1 MQMNTNESMDLEELF
16 RELRIARGLK
26 LKDVASDKLSVS
38 QLSKFEN
45 GQTMLSSD
53 KLLVAISGIHMNFS
67 EFGYAL
73 NNYQEPEFFKL
84 GEKIA
89 ALHSKQ
95 DIDGLKKLLVTY
107 KGYES
112 FDVYNRLNLL
122 VIKVAIHSLDN
133 SSLITD
139 EDKEF
144 LTNYLYEIEAW
155 TEYELYIFGNTM
167 SILSDSDL
175 IFLGK
180 AFEERSKLYSSL
192 TSHKK
197 SAEIAFLNLILI
209 LIERKEIYYVRYFM
223 SKLEEIL
230 NYQDMFAITC
240 LHVLKQVSDYLN
252 GDVKSIE
259 KIDNDINMIEKLG
272 NPIAASFLRI
282 NGSLSTVVGR

>member
-1 MQMNTNESMDLEELF
+1 MNTKESMDLGELF

-133 SSLITD
+133 GSLITD
-139 EDKEF
+139 EDKKF

-167 SILSDSDL
+167 SILS
-175 IFLGK
+175 
-180 AFEERSKLYSSL
+180 
-192 TSHKK
+192 
-197 SAEIAFLNLILI
+197 
-209 LIERKEIYYVRYFM
+209 
-223 SKLEEIL
+223 
-230 NYQDMFAITC
+230 
-240 LHVLKQVSDYLN
+240 
-252 GDVKSIE
+252 
-259 KIDNDINMIEKLG
+259 
-272 NPIAASFLRI
+272 
-282 NGSLSTVVGR
+282 

>member
-1 MQMNTNESMDLEELF
+1 MNTKESMDLGELF

-26 LKDVASDKLSVS
+26 LKDVTSDKLSIS

-73 NNYQEPEFFKL
+73 NNYQEPEFFKS

-89 ALHSKQ
+89 ELHSKQ

-107 KGYES
+107 KGYEN

-122 VIKVAIHSLDN
+122 VIKVVIHSLDN
-133 SSLITD
+133 SYSIND

-144 LTNYLYEIEAW
+144 LTNYLYEIEVW

-175 IFLGK
+175 IFLGR

-197 SAEIAFLNLILI
+197 SSEIAFLNLILI

-230 NYQDMFAITC
+230 NYQDMFATTC
-240 LHVLKQVSDYLN
+240 LHILKQVSDYLN
-252 GDVKSIE
+252 GDINSIE
-259 KIDNDINMIEKLG
+259 KINNDIDMIEKLG
-272 NPIAASFLRI
+272 NPITASFLRI
-282 NGSLSTVVGR
+282 NLQQFLH

>member
-1 MQMNTNESMDLEELF
+1 MQMNTKESMDLGELF

-107 KGYES
+107 KEYES

-133 SSLITD
+133 GSLITD
-139 EDKEF
+139 EDKKF

-282 NGSLSTVVGR
+282 NLQQFLH

>member
-1 MQMNTNESMDLEELF
+1 MQMNTKESMDLGELF

-133 SSLITD
+133 GSLITD
-139 EDKEF
+139 EDKKF

-167 SILSDSDL
+167 SILSDRDL

-209 LIERKEIYYVRYFM
+209 LIERKEIYYVRYFI

-282 NGSLSTVVGR
+282 NLQQFLH

>member
-1 MQMNTNESMDLEELF
+1 MQMNTKESMDLGELF

-133 SSLITD
+133 GSLITD
-139 EDKEF
+139 EDKKF

-197 SAEIAFLNLILI
+197 SAEIAFLNLI

-272 NPIAASFLRI
+272 NPIVASFLRI
-282 NGSLSTVVGR
+282 NLQQFLH

>member
-1 MQMNTNESMDLEELF
+1 MNTKESMDLGELF

-26 LKDVASDKLSVS
+26 VKDVASDKLSVS

-133 SSLITD
+133 GSLITD
-139 EDKEF
+139 EDKKF

-209 LIERKEIYYVRYFM
+209 LIERKEIYYVRYFI

-282 NGSLSTVVGR
+282 NLQQFLH

>member
-1 MQMNTNESMDLEELF
+1 MNTNESMDLGELF

-282 NGSLSTVVGR
+282 NLQQFLH

>member
-1 MQMNTNESMDLEELF
+1 MNTKESMDLGELF

-133 SSLITD
+133 GSLITD
-139 EDKEF
+139 EDKKF

-209 LIERKEIYYVRYFM
+209 LIERKEIYYVRYFI

-230 NYQDMFAITC
+230 NSQDMFAITC

-282 NGSLSTVVGR
+282 NLQQFLH

>member
-1 MQMNTNESMDLEELF
+1 MNTKESMDLGELF

-133 SSLITD
+133 GSLITD
-139 EDKEF
+139 EDKKF

-240 LHVLKQVSDYLN
+240 LHVLKQVSYYLN

-272 NPIAASFLRI
+272 NPIVASFLRI
-282 NGSLSTVVGR
+282 NLQQFLH

>member
-1 MQMNTNESMDLEELF
+1 MQMNTKESMDLGELF

-122 VIKVAIHSLDN
+122 VFKVAIHSLDN
-133 SSLITD
+133 GSLITD
-139 EDKEF
+139 EDKKF

-272 NPIAASFLRI
+272 NPIVASFLRI
-282 NGSLSTVVGR
+282 NLQQFLH

>member
-1 MQMNTNESMDLEELF
+1 MNTKESMDLGELF
-16 RELRIARGLK
+16 HELRIARGLK

-89 ALHSKQ
+89 ALYSKQ

-282 NGSLSTVVGR
+282 NLQQFLH

>member
-1 MQMNTNESMDLEELF
+1 MNTKESMDLGELF

-133 SSLITD
+133 GSLITD
-139 EDKEF
+139 EDKKF

-209 LIERKEIYYVRYFM
+209 LIERKEIYYVRYFI

-272 NPIAASFLRI
+272 NPIVASFLRI
-282 NGSLSTVVGR
+282 NLQQFLH

>member
-1 MQMNTNESMDLEELF
+1 MNTKESMDLGELF

-133 SSLITD
+133 GSLITD
-139 EDKEF
+139 EDKKF

-209 LIERKEIYYVRYFM
+209 LIERKEIYYVRYFI

-259 KIDNDINMIEKLG
+259 
-272 NPIAASFLRI
+272 
-282 NGSLSTVVGR
+282 

>member
-1 MQMNTNESMDLEELF
+1 MDLGELF

-133 SSLITD
+133 GSLITD
-139 EDKEF
+139 EDKKF

-209 LIERKEIYYVRYFM
+209 LIERKEIYYVRYFI

-272 NPIAASFLRI
+272 NPIVASFLRI
-282 NGSLSTVVGR
+282 NLQQFLH

>member
-1 MQMNTNESMDLEELF
+1 MQMNTKESMDLGELF

-133 SSLITD
+133 GSLITD
-139 EDKEF
+139 EDKKF

-180 AFEERSKLYSSL
+180 AVEERSKLYSSL

-272 NPIAASFLRI
+272 NPIVASFLRI
-282 NGSLSTVVGR
+282 NLQQFLH

>member
-1 MQMNTNESMDLEELF
+1 MNTKESMDLGELF

-133 SSLITD
+133 GSLITD
-139 EDKEF
+139 EDKKF

-197 SAEIAFLNLILI
+197 SAEIAFLNLISI

-272 NPIAASFLRI
+272 NPIVASFLRI
-282 NGSLSTVVGR
+282 NLQQFLH

>member
-1 MQMNTNESMDLEELF
+1 MNTKESMDLGELF

-84 GEKIA
+84 GEKIV

-133 SSLITD
+133 GSLITD
-139 EDKEF
+139 EDKKF

-209 LIERKEIYYVRYFM
+209 LIERKEIYYVRYFI

-282 NGSLSTVVGR
+282 NLQQFLH

>member
-1 MQMNTNESMDLEELF
+1 MNTKESMDLGELF

-133 SSLITD
+133 GSLITD
-139 EDKEF
+139 EDKKF

-209 LIERKEIYYVRYFM
+209 LILIERKEIYYVRYFI

-282 NGSLSTVVGR
+282 NLQQFLH

>member
-1 MQMNTNESMDLEELF
+1 MQMNTNESMDLGELF

-26 LKDVASDKLSVS
+26 LKDVASDKLSVT

-282 NGSLSTVVGR
+282 NLQQFLH

>member
-1 MQMNTNESMDLEELF
+1 MNTKESMDLGELF

-133 SSLITD
+133 GSLITD
-139 EDKEF
+139 EDKKF

-180 AFEERSKLYSSL
+180 AFEESSKLYSSL

-209 LIERKEIYYVRYFM
+209 LIERKEIYYVRYFI

-282 NGSLSTVVGR
+282 NLQQFLH

>member
-1 MQMNTNESMDLEELF
+1 MQMNTKESMDLGELF

-53 KLLVAISGIHMNFS
+53 KLLVAISSIHMNFS

-133 SSLITD
+133 GSLITD
-139 EDKEF
+139 EDKKF

-209 LIERKEIYYVRYFM
+209 LIERKEIYYVRYFI

-282 NGSLSTVVGR
+282 NLQQFLH

>member
-1 MQMNTNESMDLEELF
+1 MNTKESMDLGELF

-133 SSLITD
+133 GSLITD
-139 EDKEF
+139 EDKKF

-197 SAEIAFLNLILI
+197 SAEIAFLNLI

-272 NPIAASFLRI
+272 NPIVASFLRI
-282 NGSLSTVVGR
+282 NLQQFLH

>member
-1 MQMNTNESMDLEELF
+1 MNTKESMDLGELF

-133 SSLITD
+133 GSLITD
-139 EDKEF
+139 EDKKF

-180 AFEERSKLYSSL
+180 AFEERSKLYSSR

-209 LIERKEIYYVRYFM
+209 LIERKEIYYVRYFI

-282 NGSLSTVVGR
+282 NLQQFLH

>member
-1 MQMNTNESMDLEELF
+1 MQMNTNESMDLGELF

-272 NPIAASFLRI
+272 NPIAASFLII
-282 NGSLSTVVGR
+282 NLQQFLH

>member
-1 MQMNTNESMDLEELF
+1 MNTKESMDLGELF

-133 SSLITD
+133 GSLITD
-139 EDKEF
+139 EDKKF

-155 TEYELYIFGNTM
+155 TEYELYVFGNTM
-167 SILSDSDL
+167 PILSNSDL

-272 NPIAASFLRI
+272 NPIVASFLRI
-282 NGSLSTVVGR
+282 NLQQFLH

>member
-1 MQMNTNESMDLEELF
+1 MNTNESMDLGELF

-53 KLLVAISGIHMNFS
+53 KLLVAISGIHVNFS

-282 NGSLSTVVGR
+282 NLQQFLH

>member
-1 MQMNTNESMDLEELF
+1 MNTKESMDLGELF

-133 SSLITD
+133 GSLITD
-139 EDKEF
+139 EDKKF

-209 LIERKEIYYVRYFM
+209 LIERKEIYYVRYFI

-252 GDVKSIE
+252 GAVKSIE

-282 NGSLSTVVGR
+282 NLQQFLH

>member
-1 MQMNTNESMDLEELF
+1 MDTKKSMALGELF

-26 LKDVASDKLSVS
+26 LKDVASDNLSVS

-53 KLLVAISGIHMNFS
+53 KLLVAISGIHMSFS

-73 NNYQEPEFFKL
+73 NNYQEPEFFKF

-89 ALHSKQ
+89 ELHSKQ
-95 DIDGLKKLLVTY
+95 DIDNLKKMQVAY
-107 KGYES
+107 KKYES
-112 FDVYNRLNLL
+112 FDIYNRLNLL
-122 VIKVAIHSLDN
+122 VIKVAIYSLDN
-133 SSLITD
+133 SYLITD

-144 LTNYLYEIEAW
+144 LTGYLYEIEAW

-167 SILSDSDL
+167 SILSDNDL

-197 SAEIAFLNLILI
+197 NAEIVFLNLILI
-209 LIERKEIYYVRYFM
+209 LIERKKIYYAKYFM
-223 SKLEEIL
+223 SKLEEML
-230 NYQDMFAITC
+230 NYQDMFATTC
-240 LHVLKQVSDYLN
+240 LHILRQVTDFLN
-252 GDVKSIE
+252 GDIKDVE
-259 KIDNDINMIEKLG
+259 KIENDINMIEELG
-272 NPIAASFLRI
+272 NPVIASFLRI
-282 NGSLSTVVGR
+282 NLHQFLIKQ

>member
-1 MQMNTNESMDLEELF
+1 MQMNTKESMDLGELF

-107 KGYES
+107 KEYES

-133 SSLITD
+133 GSLITD
-139 EDKEF
+139 EDKKF

-209 LIERKEIYYVRYFM
+209 LIERKEIYYVRYFI

-259 KIDNDINMIEKLG
+259 KIDNDISMIEKLG

-282 NGSLSTVVGR
+282 NLQQFLH

>member
-1 MQMNTNESMDLEELF
+1 MQMNTKESMDLGELF

-133 SSLITD
+133 GSLITD
-139 EDKEF
+139 EDKKF

-180 AFEERSKLYSSL
+180 AFEERIKLYSSL

-209 LIERKEIYYVRYFM
+209 LIERKEIYYVRYFI

-282 NGSLSTVVGR
+282 NLQQFLH

>member
-1 MQMNTNESMDLEELF
+1 MNTNESMDLGELF

-26 LKDVASDKLSVS
+26 LKDIASDELSIS

-45 GQTMLSSD
+45 GQTILSSD
-53 KLLVAISGIHMNFS
+53 KLLVAISGIHMSLS

-73 NNYQEPEFFKL
+73 NNYQEPAFFKL
-84 GEKIA
+84 GEQIA
-89 ALHSKQ
+89 EFHSKQ
-95 DIDGLKKLLVTY
+95 DIDSLKKMQVTY
-107 KGYES
+107 KRYER

-133 SSLITD
+133 SYTITD

-144 LTNYLYEIEAW
+144 LTRYLYEIEAW

-167 SILSDSDL
+167 SILSNNDL

-180 AFEERSKLYSSL
+180 AFEERSRLYSSL

-209 LIERKEIYYVRYFM
+209 LIERKAFYIK
-223 SKLEEIL
+223 SQEEIL
-230 NYQDMFAITC
+230 KNKKT
-240 LHVLKQVSDYLN
+240 S
-252 GDVKSIE
+252 S
-259 KIDNDINMIEKLG
+259 
-272 NPIAASFLRI
+272 LR
-282 NGSLSTVVGR
+282 

>member
-1 MQMNTNESMDLEELF
+1 MQMNTKESMDLGELF

-133 SSLITD
+133 GSLITD
-139 EDKEF
+139 EDKKF

-197 SAEIAFLNLILI
+197 SVEIAFLNLILI
-209 LIERKEIYYVRYFM
+209 LIERKEIYYVRYFI

-282 NGSLSTVVGR
+282 NLQQFLH

>member
-1 MQMNTNESMDLEELF
+1 MQMNTKESMDLGELF

-122 VIKVAIHSLDN
+122 VIKLAIHSLDN
-133 SSLITD
+133 GSLITD
-139 EDKEF
+139 EDKKF
-144 LTNYLYEIEAW
+144 LTNYLYGIEAW

-272 NPIAASFLRI
+272 NPIVASFLRI
-282 NGSLSTVVGR
+282 NLQQFLH

>member
-1 MQMNTNESMDLEELF
+1 MDTKKSMALGELF

-26 LKDVASDKLSVS
+26 LKDVASDNLSVS

-53 KLLVAISGIHMNFS
+53 KLLVAISGIHMSFS

-73 NNYQEPEFFKL
+73 NNYQEPEFFKF

-89 ALHSKQ
+89 ELHSKQ
-95 DIDGLKKLLVTY
+95 DIDNLKKMQVAY
-107 KGYES
+107 KKYES
-112 FDVYNRLNLL
+112 FDIYNRLNLL
-122 VIKVAIHSLDN
+122 VIKVAIYSLDN

-144 LTNYLYEIEAW
+144 LTGYLYEIEAW

-167 SILSDSDL
+167 SILSDNDL

-197 SAEIAFLNLILI
+197 NAEIVFLNLILI
-209 LIERKEIYYVRYFM
+209 LIERKKIYYAKYFM
-223 SKLEEIL
+223 SKLEEML
-230 NYQDMFAITC
+230 NYQDMFATTC
-240 LHVLKQVSDYLN
+240 LHILRQVTDFLN
-252 GDVKSIE
+252 GDIKDVE
-259 KIDNDINMIEKLG
+259 KIENDINMIEELG
-272 NPIAASFLRI
+272 NPVIASFLRI
-282 NGSLSTVVGR
+282 NLHQFLIK

>member
-1 MQMNTNESMDLEELF
+1 MNTNESMDLGELF

-197 SAEIAFLNLILI
+197 SAQIAFLNLILI

-282 NGSLSTVVGR
+282 NLQQFLHL

>member
-1 MQMNTNESMDLEELF
+1 MNTKESMDLGELF

-133 SSLITD
+133 GSLITD
-139 EDKEF
+139 EDKKF

-252 GDVKSIE
+252 GDVKSFE

-272 NPIAASFLRI
+272 NPIVASFLRI
-282 NGSLSTVVGR
+282 NLQQFLH

>member
-1 MQMNTNESMDLEELF
+1 MNTKESMDLGELF

-73 NNYQEPEFFKL
+73 NNYQETEFFKL

-95 DIDGLKKLLVTY
+95 DIDGLKKLWVTY

-133 SSLITD
+133 GSLITD
-139 EDKEF
+139 EDKKF

-272 NPIAASFLRI
+272 NPIVASFLRI
-282 NGSLSTVVGR
+282 NLQQFLH

>member
-1 MQMNTNESMDLEELF
+1 MQMNTKESMDLGELF

-84 GEKIA
+84 GEKIV

-133 SSLITD
+133 GSLITD
-139 EDKEF
+139 EDKKF

-209 LIERKEIYYVRYFM
+209 LIERKEIYYVRYFI

-282 NGSLSTVVGR
+282 NLQQFLH

>member
-1 MQMNTNESMDLEELF
+1 MQMNTKESMDLGELF

-133 SSLITD
+133 GSLITD
-139 EDKEF
+139 EDKKI

-259 KIDNDINMIEKLG
+259 KIDN
-272 NPIAASFLRI
+272 PIVASFLRI
-282 NGSLSTVVGR
+282 NLQQFLH

>member
-1 MQMNTNESMDLEELF
+1 MNTNESMDLGELF

-133 SSLITD
+133 GSLITD
-139 EDKEF
+139 EDKKF

-240 LHVLKQVSDYLN
+240 LHVLKQVSEYLN

-282 NGSLSTVVGR
+282 NLQQFLH